1 MSMAHWPKGSYF
13 LPTAPASLIICPQSQ
28 DVPAQPGGILKD
40 HKQEGAEK
48 TVILS
53 PPLSLLSIPG
63 VFCAQIL
70 WGLPYAWL
78 ILQCMFSSKPISFF
92 EHMP

>member
-1 MSMAHWPKGSYF
+1 MAKGLLF
-13 LPTAPASLIICPQSQ
+13 PTHCSSQPIICPQSQ

-48 TVILS
+48 PVILS
-53 PPLSLLSIPG
+53 PPLSLLSVPG

-78 ILQCMFSSKPISFF
+78 ILQCMLSSKPISFF